1 MIGKRPL
8 QMDNILEIENLRKD
22 FTSTRALDGV
32 SFNVRRGSICGLLG
46 PNGAGKTTLLRIVN
60 SILKSDSGSVRIN
73 GQEVSLEATRYF
85 GYMPEERGLY
95 DKMRIEDQ
103 IMFFGRLKGGDLRRM
118 RQVMDEYLELFQL
131 KDEKRRRIKEL
142 SKGNQQKVQIIATIV
157 HEPELVILD
166 EPFSGF
172 DPINGAILQELIG
185 RLHESGTTV
194 MLSSHNM
201 NAIEEICDDI
211 ALINKGHLLVN
222 DSILNIKDSN
232 KDRSLLLTTATPLQL
247 TTFFE
252 RGIVSSMQEQ
262 PSGKRKGH
270 TYRIMKMEGRKNF
283 DILDLASFQSEIMHF
298 EEALPSLNDIF
309 IKYTTEGAPSA
320 GKFPNEA
327 DNRLSEAAMPPS
339 IEQPCQN

>member
-1 MIGKRPL
+1 M
-8 QMDNILEIENLRKD
+8 MDNILEIENLSKQ
-22 FTSTRALDGV
+22 FAGTKALDDV

-60 SILKSDSGSVRIN
+60 SILHADSGTVRIN
-73 GQEVSLEATRYF
+73 GENISLKSTKYF

-103 IMFFGRLKGGDLRRM
+103 IMFFGRLKGGDDKRLRK
-118 RQVMDEYLELFQL
+118 VMDEYLDLFQL
-131 KDEKRRRIKEL
+131 KNDKRRKIKEL

-211 ALINKGHLLVN
+211 ALINKGKLLVN
-222 DSILNIKDSN
+222 DSIISIKDHH
-232 KDRSLLLTTATPLQL
+232 KDDSLLLTTSSPLQINA
-247 TTFFE
+247 FFDK
-252 RGIVSSMQEQ
+252 GLVSSMEE
-262 PSGKRKGH
+262 SGAKQRRKGH
-270 TYRIMKMEGRKNF
+270 AYRLVKNDGISNF
-283 DILDLASFQSEIMHF
+283 DILDLASFQSTILHF
-298 EEALPSLNDIF
+298 EEALPSLTDIF
-309 IKYTTEGAPSA
+309 MKYT
-320 GKFPNEA
+320 
-327 DNRLSEAAMPPS
+327 LS
-339 IEQPCQN
+339 EQPCQN